1 MKKNLLK
8 GLLLIVLSVVL
19 LGTSTVFAADSDY
32 DELFNFGTDDSTTTN
47 TQEPTTTNPTTTT
60 EPTTTT
66 TEPTTTTTDIPTGN
80 SSVYNNNTTPT
91 TPVTT
96 ETKEDKKLSD
106 TGIEDTL
113 PMVSLIVVF
122 GISAVVAYKKINEY
136 KNV

>member
-1 MKKNLLK
+1 MKKSLLK

-19 LGTSTVFAADSDY
+19 IGTTSVFAADEFD
-32 DELFNFGTDDSTTTN
+32 DLFNFGDDNTTT
-47 TQEPTTTNPTTTT
+47 TPTTTT
-60 EPTTTT
+60 DTPTTTT
-66 TEPTTTTTDIPTGN
+66 PEPTTTTTTDIPTGN